1 MKRLVYGIVRAAG
14 DWQLLP
20 AGPQGCPVELLHDG
34 ELAAAC
40 SAVPDACASP
50 SVDHLMAYA
59 KVIDQLHGQG
69 PVLPMRYGCLLEH
82 DSQVIDLLRVRYD
95 HFLAALREVEG
106 CDEFGL
112 RVLVGSRAPEVHP
125 VRTPAMAASGGT
137 PSGGPGARYLAGRRT
152 RYAEKDTQ
160 RQQAAAAL
168 ERFREGFDGLFV
180 HCEHESAVEAA
191 PILSL
196 HFLVRR
202 ENHDRFH
209 TTFRR
214 LPQGS
219 TDKLLLT
226 GPWPPYHFAA
236 ASRANPLALTTP
248 R

>member
-1 MKRLVYGIVRAAG
+1 MKQLVYGVVRAAG
-14 DWQLLP
+14 DWGLLP
-20 AGPQGCPVELLHDG
+20 AGPQGGHAELLHDG

-40 SAVPDACASP
+40 SVVPEACASP
-50 SVDHLMAYA
+50 SVNDLMAYA
-59 KVIDQLHGQG
+59 QVIDHLHGQG
-69 PVLPMRYGCLLEH
+69 PVLPMRFGCLLEH
-82 DSQVIDLLRVRYD
+82 DSQVIDLLRVRHG

-125 VRTPAMAASGGT
+125 VCTPAMAAPGGT
-137 PSGGPGARYLAGRRT
+137 PSGGPGTRYLADRRT

-160 RQQAAAAL
+160 CQQAAAAL
-168 ERFREGFDGLFV
+168 ERFREAFDGVFV
-180 HCEHESAVEAA
+180 HCEQEPTVEAA

-202 ENHDRFH
+202 ENHDRFY

-214 LPQGS
+214 LQQGS

-236 ASRANPLALTTP
+236 ASRANPLALATVW
-248 R
+248 